1 VRRYHGRAVHTENVM
16 VRSAS
21 GVDQE
26 KPVIVIYE
34 VRP

>member
-1 VRRYHGRAVHTENVM
+1 VHTETVT

-21 GVDQE
+21 GVDEQS
-26 KPVIVIYE
+26 PVIVIYE